1 MKKSLLIAIACLL
14 QTIVFGQDLSFTT
27 TINPPNSV
35 GDCNGTV
42 YVQAT
47 GGVSPYS
54 FSIDGAS
61 YQASG
66 QFDSLCPGYYDVYVR
81 DSENNLATG
90 SITIDSLDPL
100 DVIITSIPSGTEA
113 SGIINLDVF
122 GGISPYI
129 YSISPYLNHFFEN
142 SIFYDLSAGVYE
154 VLIQDNAGSSI
165 LIYVTIGSLDIDN
178 TLTQDG
184 DRFTTNIEAD
194 AYQWYNVDTQEA
206 IDGETSREF
215 KSNELGSFRVEMTFN
230 NDNFTTTTNNSVT
243 VSSPT
248 YSVTFILS
256 IGEITA
262 NPLKIYPNPADEYLN
277 VPDLFRNKKFAIYSI
292 LGKKVLSGH
301 LTNSRIAIE
310 KLKTGLYFLEVE
322 GSCAIKFMK
331 R

>member
-1 MKKSLLIAIACLL
+1 MKKTLLIVIAFLL
-14 QTIVFGQDLSFTT
+14 QTIVLGQELSFTT
-27 TINPPNSV
+27 TVNSPYCAF
-35 GDCNGTV
+35 DCNGSIHI
-42 YVQAT
+42 QAS

-66 QFDSLCPGYYDVYVR
+66 QFDNLCSGYYDVYVR
-81 DSENNLATG
+81 DSENNEVTG

-100 DVIITSIPSGTEA
+100 DVTITSIPSGTEA
-113 SGIINLDVF
+113 SGIINIEGF
-122 GGISPYI
+122 GGTPPYM
-129 YSISPYLNHFFEN
+129 YSIDGVSYVSTNIFLNLPAAN
-142 SIFYDLSAGVYE
+142 YE
-154 VLIQDNAGSSI
+154 VFVIDSNGCIIMEFIAI
-165 LIYVTIGSLDIDN
+165 DMLDIDN

-194 AYQWYNVDTQEA
+194 SYQWYNVDTQEA
-206 IDGETSREF
+206 IDGETSRDF
-215 KSNELGSFRVEMTFN
+215 KSNELGAFRVEMTLN

-248 YSVTFILS
+248 YVVTSILS

-262 NPLKIYPNPADEYLN
+262 NPLKIYPNPADDYLN

-301 LTNSRIAIE
+301 FTNSRIAIE
-310 KLKTGLYFLEVE
+310 KLKTGLYFLEIE
-322 GSCAIKFMK
+322 GSRAVKFMK